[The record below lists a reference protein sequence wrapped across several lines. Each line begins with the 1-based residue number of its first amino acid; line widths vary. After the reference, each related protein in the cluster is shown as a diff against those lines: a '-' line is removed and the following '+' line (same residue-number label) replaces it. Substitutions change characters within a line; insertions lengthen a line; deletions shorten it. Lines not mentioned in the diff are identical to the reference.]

1 MPQDKLQ
8 SLLKMQGLMT
18 GAQLRETSKKVE
30 RLREEGTFEIDA
42 VVPGEVI
49 GEGDDGFYLVRTEY
63 DADTGHGLLALGEA
77 LNTASKHVALSAC
90 DPELADFDPRSAIF
104 IDTETTG
111 LAGGAGTV
119 TFLVGVGYFV
129 GDTFRVDQCF
139 MRDYDDEEPMLHYLG
154 ELFANAGS
162 VVSYNGKSFDLPLL
176 RTRFITN
183 RIPFRLE
190 GTAHF
195 DLVHAARRFYKKRL
209 GDCSLGN
216 IEREVLGIDRVGD
229 VDSAEIPRIWLDY
242 LFSRD
247 ARDLEAVFYH
257 HKTDILSLV
266 TLTALLSRALDVPGG
281 EGFEHHEDRL
291 SLVRIHY
298 KQKNYEEVLTLSEGL
313 IKTMDGGHLRHECW
327 EMMGFA
333 AKRLERWET
342 MEGAW
347 QSLIDEFP
355 STLTAR
361 VELAKHHEH
370 RTRNLREAQRLC
382 REALNHAT
390 GAGAP
395 SPATTIRY
403 RLERIEGKIA
413 RATRPAE

>member
-1 MPQDKLQ
+1 MADPRDRLE
-8 SLLKMQGLMT
+8 SLLKLKGLTT
-18 GAQLRETSKKVE
+18 GSQLRETTKQVV
-30 RLREEGTFEIDA
+30 RQREEGAFEVDA
-42 VVPGEVI
+42 VVPGKVI
-49 GEGDDGFYLVRTEY
+49 GDRDDGFYLVRTEFGP
-63 DADTGHGLLALGEA
+63 DTEHGHLALGEA
-77 LNTASKHVALSAC
+77 LKTASKHVSLSAC
-90 DPELADFDPRSAIF
+90 DDELGDFDPRSAIF

-154 ELFANAGS
+154 ELFANADS

-216 IEREVLGIDRVGD
+216 IERAVLGIDRVGD

-266 TLTALLSRALDVPGG
+266 TLTALLSRALDVPKG

-291 SLVRIHY
+291 SLVKLHY
-298 KQKNYEEVLTLSEGL
+298 RQKRYNDVLDLGTSLLDSAQDAT
-313 IKTMDGGHLRHECW
+313 IECECL
-327 EMMGFA
+327 EMLGFT
-333 AKRLERWET
+333 AKRLERWEF
-342 MEGAW
+342 MEETWARLLAASPN
-347 QSLIDEFP
+347 SLV
-355 STLTAR
+355 AHA
-361 VELAKHHEH
+361 ELAKHFEH
-370 RTRNLREAQRLC
+370 RKRDLGEAERIC
-382 REALNHAT
+382 IKALACLERQ
-390 GAGAP
+390 AVIPQAYAP
-395 SPATTIRY
+395 DY
-403 RLERIEGKIA
+403 FHHRLERIRRKLG
-413 RATRPAE
+413 RA